1 MKPLGGMTGTKAR
14 LFAIGGVVASTLL
27 ISGVTTA
34 HAEATRSTAV
44 GGQGNV
50 TVTVWSNGAG
60 ANCQV
65 RIDGVLAPNSQFLVF
80 ADPGSAT
87 KVVDLVPGGTHNV
100 NAFCNGTDLPVT
112 VVTVQAT
119 DPLQDFIARL
129 LRGQL
134 S

>member
-1 MKPLGGMTGTKAR
+1 MNRNKAR
-14 LFAIGGVVASTLL
+14 AFAIAGVVASTLL

-34 HAEATRSTAV
+34 QAEAIRSTAV

-65 RIDGVLAPNSQFLVF
+65 RIDGMLVPNSNFLVF
-80 ADPGSAT
+80 ADPGFAA
-87 KVVDLVPGGTHNV
+87 KVIDLVPGGTHSV
-100 NAFCNGTDLPVT
+100 NAYCNGTDLPAT
-112 VVTVQAT
+112 VVTVQAA

>member
-1 MKPLGGMTGTKAR
+1 MKPPVGMKRNKTRA
-14 LFAIGGVVASTLL
+14 FAIAAVGGSALLVTGVST
-27 ISGVTTA
+27 A
-34 HAEATRSTAV
+34 QAEATGSTAV

-50 TVTVWSNGAG
+50 TVTVWANGAG

-65 RIDGVLAPNSQFLVF
+65 RIDGMLVPNSQFLVF
-80 ADPGSAT
+80 ADPGFAA
-87 KVVDLVPGGTHNV
+87 KVIAPVAGGTHSV
-100 NAFCNGTDLPVT
+100 NAYCNGTDLPAT
-112 VVTVQAT
+112 VVTVQGT